1 MTFNGP
7 TAGFDLKSVWTKV
20 FMRDKT
26 VAWITK
32 LLEEEDVMHL
42 RLMEIAGAALPDIA
56 PDQIP

>member
-1 MTFNGP
+1 
-7 TAGFDLKSVWTKV
+7 
-20 FMRDKT
+20 MRDKT
-26 VAWITK
+26 VDWITK